1 MPIQGG
7 VPVNVSLSKSQ
18 IGLPKLDTVKQ
29 NKIEI
34 NKDMIHKNVKYIKSL
49 QIKKDTILEKEKE
62 ELEQID
68 RDMLQIEQE
77 IKAYKPSPDSQ
88 EKSKAE
94 AIMTYVNMNKNLR

>member
-77 IKAYKPSPDSQ
+77 IKAYKSDAQ

-94 AIMTYVNMNKNLR
+94 AITTYVNMNKNLR

>member
-77 IKAYKPSPDSQ
+77 IKAYKPDAQ

>member
-1 MPIQGG
+1 
-7 VPVNVSLSKSQ
+7 
-18 IGLPKLDTVKQ
+18 
-29 NKIEI
+29 
-34 NKDMIHKNVKYIKSL
+34 MIHKNVKYIKSL

-77 IKAYKPSPDSQ
+77 IKAYKPDAQ
-88 EKSKAE
+88 EKSKTE